1 MRQTLTAMLLV
12 AATMSLMAVDAFAG
26 NAHFIKNATDV
37 TLSGSNLI
45 VNFKEAGLQSGS
57 VETITVSAQG
67 MAIYR
72 CYTKS
77 GNKPEAS
84 NKTGSVPVSASGT
97 FTADKNGNLVGN
109 LTLSPPGPE
118 GFSCPPGQILQL
130 DSVTY
135 TDVMIMDTT
144 SGATLALSGTF
155 IYTRPGS

>member
-1 MRQTLTAMLLV
+1 MRKVLIAVLLV
-12 AATMSLMAVDAFAG
+12 AAMMSLTAMDAFAG
-26 NAHFIKNATDV
+26 NAHFIKSATNV

-57 VETITVSAQG
+57 VETISVSAQG

-77 GNKPEAS
+77 GNQPQAS

-97 FTADKNGNLVGN
+97 FTADKNGNLVGS
-109 LTLSPPGPE
+109 LSLSPPGPKD
-118 GFSCPPGQILQL
+118 FSCPPGQVLQL

-135 TDVMIMDTT
+135 TNVILMDTT
-144 SGATLALSGTF
+144 SGASLAISGTF
-155 IYTRPGS
+155 TYTRPGT